1 MKTIKESQ
9 LKEILKSKG
18 LDEGFID
25 DFFKNLKKKKKE
37 KEFQKLTNDP
47 KYQAILK
54 KYNIEPVPYGQDI
67 SFKDLRKLQRKSGR
81 IK

>member
-1 MKTIKESQ
+1 MQGKTDYDKVKE
-9 LKEILKSKG
+9 
-18 LDEGFID
+18 
-25 DFFKNLKKKKKE
+25 
-37 KEFQKLTNDP
+37 
-47 KYQAILK
+47 ILK

>member
-9 LKEILKSKG
+9 LKEILQSKG

-54 KYNIEPVPYGQDI
+54 KYNIEPVPYDKD
-67 SFKDLRKLQRKSGR
+67 FKLGDLKAFRKK
-81 IK
+81 

>member
-25 DFFKNLKKKKKE
+25 TFFKNLKKKKKE

-54 KYNIEPVPYGQDI
+54 KYNIEPVPYDKD
-67 SFKDLRKLQRKSGR
+67 FKLGDLKAFRKK
-81 IK
+81 

>member
-9 LKEILKSKG
+9 LKEILQSKG

-25 DFFKNLKKKKKE
+25 TFFKNLKKKKKE

-54 KYNIEPVPYGQDI
+54 KYNIEPVPYDKD
-67 SFKDLRKLQRKSGR
+67 FKLGDLKAFRK
-81 IK
+81 

>member
-1 MKTIKESQ
+1 MKTIKNSQ
-9 LKEILKSKG
+9 LKEILTDKG
-18 LDEGFID
+18 LDEGFIEK
-25 DFFKNLKKKKKE
+25 FFRMIKRKKKE
-37 KEFQKLTNDP
+37 REFEKLTNDP

-67 SFKDLRKLQRKSGR
+67 SFKDLRKLQKKSGR